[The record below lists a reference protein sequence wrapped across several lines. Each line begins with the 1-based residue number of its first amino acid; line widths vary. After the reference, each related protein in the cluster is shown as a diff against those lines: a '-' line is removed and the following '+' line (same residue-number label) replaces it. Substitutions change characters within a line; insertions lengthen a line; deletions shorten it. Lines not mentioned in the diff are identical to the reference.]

1 MRSSRLIPPG
11 IALALCLAAG
21 TTGTRAADGPYQVPV
36 DSDGI
41 QRVAIVGGSYFF
53 KPDHLVVKAGTP
65 VELVLRA
72 ERGIVPHRFV
82 LKLPP
87 DQIAI
92 DAQLGEE
99 PRVFRFT
106 PGTAGR
112 YPYYCPNKLL
122 FFDSHRDKGMAGMLE
137 VVE

>member
-1 MRSSRLIPPG
+1 MHSIRLISSG
-11 IALALCLAAG
+11 IALVFCLTAG
-21 TTGTRAADGPYQVPV
+21 TQAADTPYRVPV
-36 DSDGI
+36 AGDGI

-82 LKLPP
+82 LDLPP
-87 DQIAI
+87 DQVAI
-92 DAQLGEE
+92 DTRLGEE

-112 YPYYCPNKLL
+112 YSYYCPNKLL

>member
-1 MRSSRLIPPG
+1 MHSIRLISSG

-21 TTGTRAADGPYQVPV
+21 TQAADAPYRVAV
-36 DSDGI
+36 ASDGI
-41 QRVAIVGGSYFF
+41 QRVTIVGGSYFF

-65 VELVLRA
+65 VELVLRV

-82 LKLPP
+82 LDLPS
-87 DQIAI
+87 DQVAI

-106 PGTAGR
+106 PGTPGR
-112 YPYYCPNKLL
+112 YPYYCPNRLL